1 MGSLAMRRRDA
12 AGGSGVAAWAAAGV
26 GVLHGYYPQ
35 ARNPDSRLRR
45 GGIGRAAAGMD
56 GISLCCSRTGFFT
69 QIAVMLGFCRLLGNA
84 KVAAAAL
91 GGARAA
97 VLQRRRRI

>member
-1 MGSLAMRRRDA
+1 MASVFVA
-12 AGGSGVAAWAAAGV
+12 AG
-26 GVLHGYYPQ
+26 Q
-35 ARNPDSRLRR
+35 
-45 GGIGRAAAGMD
+45 
-56 GISLCCSRTGFFT
+56 GFSHRF
-69 QIAVMLGFCRLLGNA
+69 AVMLGFCRLLGNA